1 MNSTAFDEVARL
13 TDSDGPDAALDR
25 LIETVREQRQFHKL
39 FDALLLKRKH
49 ELGLPLSRPA
59 SLQDVPDEQR
69 KAVEETYLTA
79 AREVGELF
87 LEEGDIPSAWMYL
100 QAIKEPEKVS
110 AALDEVPLPNEYDEK
125 SEQLLNIALYQGAN
139 PVRGVQMMLKAHGTC
154 STITALDQ
162 CLHSLAPEAREA
174 CAKVMVHSLYQDI
187 ADSVRRHVEQ
197 RVPMLP
203 PDASLRELIAG
214 RDWLFEGGN
223 YHVDVSHLNAVVRFA
238 RSISAPAEELDLA
251 LQLSEYGAQLDPQLQ
266 YGGEPPFEDFYPAHI
281 QFFKVLLGRETDQAL
296 QYFRDKLEAE
306 PDERDKP
313 LLAYVLVDLLM
324 RAERLDEA
332 VDVAEQY
339 LTNLGDDVSFSFAD
353 LCRQAGRFDVLQRV
367 TQAKGDLVGFTAAL
381 LQNGR

>member
-1 MNSTAFDEVARL
+1 MNSTAFDDVARL
-13 TDSDGPDAALDR
+13 SESDGPEAALDR
-25 LIETVREQRQFHKL
+25 LIETVREQRQYHKL

-49 ELGLPLSRPA
+49 ELGLPLARPA

-69 KAVEETYLTA
+69 KAVEETYVTA
-79 AREVGELF
+79 AREVGERF

-100 QAIKEPEKVS
+100 QVIKEPEKVA
-110 AALDEVPLPNEYDEK
+110 AALDEVPLPTEYDEK

-162 CLHSLAPEAREA
+162 CLQNLPPDAREA
-174 CAKVMVHSLYQDI
+174 CAKVMVNSLYRDI

-203 PDASLRELIAG
+203 PDASLRDLIAG
-214 RDWLFEGGN
+214 RDWVFEGGN

-251 LQLSEYGAQLDPQLQ
+251 LQLAEYGAQLDSQLQ

-281 QFFKVLLGRETDQAL
+281 QFFKVLLGRDTDQAL

-324 RAERLDEA
+324 RADRLEEA
-332 VDVAEQY
+332 VDVAEQH

-353 LCRQAGRFDVLQRV
+353 LCRQAGRLDVLQRV
-367 TQAKGDLVGFTAAL
+367 TQAKGDLVGYTAAL
-381 LQNGR
+381 LQNGK